1 MKWLLIVIG
10 LLVGLAVLVLIV
22 GALRPASH
30 VATLTYRVAASPDSV
45 FRVISDVEA
54 QPRWTPEITK
64 VERLPDNAGR
74 PAYREN
80 FGGFEAMT
88 VITESVPDTRLVKE
102 ILPTG
107 PFYGTWTWELVPD
120 GAGTRLTITERGTV
134 GNPFFRGMMVFH
146 DNQKT
151 IRQYVAALGRRLNAA
166 VTEP

>member
-1 MKWLLIVIG
+1 MKWLLIIAG
-10 LLVGLAVLVLIV
+10 LLVGLVVLVLIV

-30 VATLTYRVAASPDSV
+30 VASVTYRVAAAPDSV
-45 FRVISDVEA
+45 FTVISDIEA
-54 QPRWTPEITK
+54 QPQWAPEITR

-88 VITESVPDTRLVKE
+88 VITERDEGRRLVKE

-107 PFYGTWTWELVPD
+107 PFYGTWTWELEPD
-120 GAGTRLTITERGTV
+120 GAGSKLTITERGTI

-151 IRQYVAALGRRLNAA
+151 MRRYVAALGRRLNAA
-166 VTEP
+166 VTEL